1 MRKLTI
7 FAAAAALLLAG
18 CRGEKVP
25 RDYQNNPP
33 AMTHPPKNAA
43 ETPTA
48 NGMRGAS
55 PEPSKGA
62 EGHAV
67 DPQPKTPQNAPAND
81 TATTTTV
88 TSATT
93 GTQK

>member
-1 MRKLTI
+1 MRNVMI

-48 NGMRGAS
+48 NGMRGPS

-67 DPQPKTPQNAPAND
+67 DPQPKTPQNAPENT
-81 TATTTTV
+81 TAQTTTV